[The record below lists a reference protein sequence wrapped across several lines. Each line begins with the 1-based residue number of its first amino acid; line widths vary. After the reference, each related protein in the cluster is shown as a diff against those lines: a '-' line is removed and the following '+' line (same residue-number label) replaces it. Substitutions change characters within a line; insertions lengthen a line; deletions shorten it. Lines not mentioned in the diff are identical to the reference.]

1 MVNGPGVNLEP
12 ANEIVDLGRS
22 RAIITTLAPLKINE
36 DILANHRSSVAL
48 HDNVVEGPGL
58 GANQRESFPRGE
70 QILCFLIIPEITLL
84 AYF

>member
-1 MVNGPGVNLEP
+1 MEP
-12 ANEIVDLGRS
+12 ANELVDHGRS

-48 HDNVVEGPGL
+48 HDDVVEGPGL
-58 GANQRESFPRGE
+58 GAYQRESFPRGK
-70 QILCFLIIPEITLL
+70 QILCFLIVPKITLL